1 VWPTFPYARDGASRQ
16 LEAGAA
22 RGRGPVRDQIYQINL
37 RTEGTLKK
45 ISVEIFLH

>member
-1 VWPTFPYARDGASRQ
+1 VWPTLPYARDGASRQ

-22 RGRGPVRDQIYQINL
+22 RGRRGRFAIKSTINL